1 MCEIALIISG
11 VRIDL
16 SSLLPDTSIYD
27 IKAALRRRGPDSLGS
42 KSIFLHTD
50 DERTLQSSLEEE
62 IEPIK
67 EFNPVLNYTLYG
79 KLIFVGA
86 TLQLRGVYPITQPLV
101 DESGNILV
109 YNGEVFGGIE
119 VNSDSNETEIL
130 MRSFNKCCNCLSHKH
145 EDTCG
150 NGKYSVP

>member
-16 SSLLPDTSIYD
+16 SSLLPDTSICSSPSQETESILFSVDD

-62 IEPIK
+62 IEPI
-67 EFNPVLNYTLYG
+67 
-79 KLIFVGA
+79 
-86 TLQLRGVYPITQPLV
+86 
-101 DESGNILV
+101 
-109 YNGEVFGGIE
+109 
-119 VNSDSNETEIL
+119 
-130 MRSFNKCCNCLSHKH
+130 M
-145 EDTCG
+145 
-150 NGKYSVP
+150 